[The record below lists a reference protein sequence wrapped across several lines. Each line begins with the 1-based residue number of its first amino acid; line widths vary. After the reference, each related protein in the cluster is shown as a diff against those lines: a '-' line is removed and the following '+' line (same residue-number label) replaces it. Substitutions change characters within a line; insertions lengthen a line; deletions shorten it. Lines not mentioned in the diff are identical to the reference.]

1 MNPKLFL
8 NFFFIPGICDCPYFA
23 RIELLADKLV
33 QDLPNFKLTKIVKQ
47 ASEWKDFTTW
57 LKSEHGWTMKKS
69 PIVWRELVDQGGQG
83 SLIGDADDFQE
94 YVAAYYNLYSSL
106 TTEEMLEI
114 AEDNTRFK
122 QAEEAEKIEEAVRRV
137 TPSKIVIV
145 GACSK
150 AATYLLPYLA
160 THGIF
165 DPKERIVLH
174 LYDDPE
180 QAEMLRSIE
189 EDLQDLAASMPAEI
203 RAVTEL
209 TNSLC
214 DAKQII
220 FLDVVPRLQIGYEEV
235 STSNTKTTTA
245 TLDLRKFEAREV
257 WLQRRYEFFTAIGL
271 LIKTHCPSSVRIL
284 VTGNPGLDADSSN
297 CASPVNFDVAVLH
310 KVTAPQIPPRQIA
323 GLVGSI
329 EQRIKATVAT
339 NLRVS
344 SHDVTDVVVWGNIGG
359 KTFIDLSRSR
369 VYRRRAPDVGV
380 VAGSWFSIPTLEVA
394 RDLDWFNN
402 EMQDEVFNKRTKVI
416 TDYIGLSHAQA
427 VIRLLNEW
435 WNGMVNDKE
444 RIHSLVVASE
454 DWYGVPRGIVFSF
467 PVTRCPKSCW
477 SVVEDMEISTNTM
490 TEIEACIKN
499 VLEDWAVVDPE
510 PLRTYLE
517 DRKDIT
523 KPEDSTEMESE
534 E

>member
-1 MNPKLFL
+1 M
-8 NFFFIPGICDCPYFA
+8 D
-23 RIELLADKLV
+23 
-33 QDLPNFKLTKIVKQ
+33 
-47 ASEWKDFTTW
+47 
-57 LKSEHGWTMKKS
+57 KS

-83 SLIGDADDFQE
+83 SLIGGADDFQE
-94 YVAAYYNLYSSL
+94 YVAAYYNVYSSL
-106 TTEEMLEI
+106 TTEVMLEI

-122 QAEEAEKIEEAVRRV
+122 QAEVAEKIEAVVQRV
-137 TPSKIVIV
+137 TPSKIVVV

-165 DPKERIVLH
+165 DPKERVALH

-180 QAEMLRSIE
+180 QVEVLRSIE
-189 EDLQDLAASMPAEI
+189 EDLQDLAAPMLAEI
-203 RAVTEL
+203 KVVTEL
-209 TNSLC
+209 ADSLS

-220 FLDVVPRLQIGYEEV
+220 FLNVVPRLQIGCEEV
-235 STSNTKTTTA
+235 STSHTKTTT
-245 TLDLRKFEAREV
+245 TTPDLRKFEAREV
-257 WLQRRYEFFTAIGL
+257 WLQRRYAFFKAIGL

-284 VTGNPGLDADSSN
+284 VTGNPGLDADSINSP
-297 CASPVNFDVAVLH
+297 SPVNFDVAVLH
-310 KVTAPQIPPRQIA
+310 QVTAPQIPPKQIA

-329 EQRIKATVAT
+329 EQRIKATLAT

-344 SHDVTDVVVWGNIGG
+344 SHDITDVVVWGNIGG

-369 VYRRRAPDVGV
+369 VYRRRASDVGI
-380 VAGSWFSIPTLEVA
+380 VAGSWFSIPTLEAA

-402 EMQDEVFNKRTKVI
+402 EMQVEVFKKRTKAI

-427 VIRLLNEW
+427 VIRLLNGW
-435 WNGMVNDKE
+435 WNGMVDDKE

-477 SVVEDMEISTNTM
+477 SVVEDMEVSTNAM

-499 VLEDWAVVDPE
+499 VLEDWAVIDPE
-510 PLRTYLE
+510 PLRNYMGG
-517 DRKDIT
+517 RKDIS
-523 KPEDSTEMESE
+523 KPEDFIEMESE